1 MAVIG
6 RAAAVANIFGFHISG
21 FPAWFTWVFIH
32 LLYIVEFQS
41 RILVMIQWGFLYLSF
56 SRNARLITG
65 ELAPDPPRSD

>member
-1 MAVIG
+1 
-6 RAAAVANIFGFHISG
+6 
-21 FPAWFTWVFIH
+21 VFIH

-65 ELAPDPPRSD
+65 DLSPNPPPSD